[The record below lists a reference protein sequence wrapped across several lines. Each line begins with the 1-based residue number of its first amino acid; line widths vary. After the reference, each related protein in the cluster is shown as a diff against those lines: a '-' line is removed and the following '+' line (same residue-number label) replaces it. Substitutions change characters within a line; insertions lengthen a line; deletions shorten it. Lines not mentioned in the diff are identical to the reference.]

1 MLCVNTELFDLD
13 FYEYFVCRKAKLSV
27 CMKGVEGV
35 AGVEMLFFVKILAFS
50 REIFQNPAESFQS
63 ED

>member
-27 CMKGVEGV
+27 CMEGVEGV
-35 AGVEMLFFVKILAFS
+35 SRVELLFFS
-50 REIFQNPAESFQS
+50 
-63 ED
+63 